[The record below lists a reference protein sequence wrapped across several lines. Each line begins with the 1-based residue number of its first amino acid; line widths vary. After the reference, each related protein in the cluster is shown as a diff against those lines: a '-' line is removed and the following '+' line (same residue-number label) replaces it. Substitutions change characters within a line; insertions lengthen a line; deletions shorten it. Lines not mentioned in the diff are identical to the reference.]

1 MAEDTEISVPPL
13 KAHETRNIEW
23 AKTASTEQ
31 EKADF
36 LAKAAGFR
44 KRIDV
49 IEGRTP
55 SVTNI
60 GSENAE
66 PRSEA
71 TPTPLRHRRNRSRP
85 CRSPLT

>member
-1 MAEDTEISVPPL
+1 MAEDTQISVPPL
-13 KAHETRNIEW
+13 KAHETRNLEW

-44 KRIDV
+44 KRIDA

-55 SVTNI
+55 
-60 GSENAE
+60 GCDE
-66 PRSEA
+66 
-71 TPTPLRHRRNRSRP
+71 
-85 CRSPLT
+85 